1 MGYEFIEIM
10 PEVTLIKDNGTNIYL
25 VEGRDRAL
33 VIDSGYG
40 MLNLREA
47 IQERTD
53 KPLLNVLTHGHI
65 DHAFG
70 AHYFDKVY
78 INKEEVPVY
87 EEHYMF
93 KKYQAYEAA
102 SGLSAKEFVEWQTA
116 KVEDF
121 EYISPGK
128 LFDLGD
134 NELEVISLKG
144 HTPGSIGILDRKH
157 RILFSGDAVINHIW
171 MQLPHSSSI
180 EEYQKTLNSLDCYLG
195 DFDDICNG
203 HSQQPLPVSF
213 IGNMKL
219 TLGELLKGA
228 VGTTYT
234 TQIPGADGMIFR
246 FNGCEVVYNQNKIR
260 NE

>member
-1 MGYEFIEIM
+1 MGYEFVEVM

-25 VEGRDRAL
+25 IEGRDRAL
-33 VIDSGYG
+33 VIDTGYG
-40 MLNLREA
+40 QLDLRKKL
-47 IQERTD
+47 QELTQ
-53 KPLLNVLTHGHI
+53 KPLLAVLTHGHI

-78 INKEEVPVY
+78 FNKDDLSVY

-93 KKYQAYEAA
+93 KKYQPYDAA
-102 SGLSAKEFVEWQTA
+102 SGLSAQEFEEWQTA

-128 LFDLGD
+128 LFNLGD

-157 RILFSGDAVINHIW
+157 GILFSGDAVINHIW
-171 MQLPHSSSI
+171 MQLPHSYSI
-180 EEYQKTLNSLDCYLG
+180 EEYLKTLNSIDCYLG
-195 DFDDICNG
+195 DFDIICNG

-234 TQIPGADGMIFR
+234 TQIQGADGMLFKS
-246 FNGCEVVYNQNKIR
+246 NGCEIVYNPNKIR
-260 NE
+260 TE